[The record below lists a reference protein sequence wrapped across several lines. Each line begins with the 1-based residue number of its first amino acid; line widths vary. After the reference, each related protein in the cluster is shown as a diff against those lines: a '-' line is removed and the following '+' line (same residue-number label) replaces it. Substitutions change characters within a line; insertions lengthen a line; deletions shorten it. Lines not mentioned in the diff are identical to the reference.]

1 MSLQW
6 FQWRS
11 CPSITWIRLQ
21 FGNRCLHYLLSCH
34 LPKTPFLRNYMG
46 GAFCY
51 VSREYSGRVKTI
63 VRSWRI
69 ANNIKEEEAVDAEET
84 CHKVKRVDVSRVVQR
99 SWWFNKN
106 AFGDMGILNVWLFNI
121 IHAFEV
127 CVGICEVCENNN
139 WSGSTT
145 WFGGFHVWVLLRHD
159 KISSRFCFLAC
170 IIWAYR
176 IASGVLST

>member
-1 MSLQW
+1 MFFFWHVFLAVYFDFEVREYQIIWFKFKILDVTPMIPVEIMSKHHLN
-6 FQWRS
+6 S
-11 CPSITWIRLQ
+11 LAIRQPLFAQ
-21 FGNRCLHYLLSCH
+21 LSRWLP

-99 SWWFNKN
+99 S
-106 AFGDMGILNVWLFNI
+106 
-121 IHAFEV
+121 
-127 CVGICEVCENNN
+127 
-139 WSGSTT
+139 
-145 WFGGFHVWVLLRHD
+145 
-159 KISSRFCFLAC
+159 
-170 IIWAYR
+170 
-176 IASGVLST
+176 

>member
-1 MSLQW
+1 MIPVEIMSKHHLN
-6 FQWRS
+6 S
-11 CPSITWIRLQ
+11 LAIRQPLFAQ
-21 FGNRCLHYLLSCH
+21 LSRWLP

-99 SWWFNKN
+99 S
-106 AFGDMGILNVWLFNI
+106 
-121 IHAFEV
+121 
-127 CVGICEVCENNN
+127 
-139 WSGSTT
+139 
-145 WFGGFHVWVLLRHD
+145 
-159 KISSRFCFLAC
+159 
-170 IIWAYR
+170 
-176 IASGVLST
+176 